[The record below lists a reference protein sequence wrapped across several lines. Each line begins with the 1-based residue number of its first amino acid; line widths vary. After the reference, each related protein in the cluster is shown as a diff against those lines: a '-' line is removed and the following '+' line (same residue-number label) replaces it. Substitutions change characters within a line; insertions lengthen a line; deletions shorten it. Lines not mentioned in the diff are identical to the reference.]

1 MIKKISNIKEFDDIV
16 EFLKYEEKEELNYS
30 ADIND
35 SLVRNIFC
43 LAFMFLKNRV
53 V

>member
-1 MIKKISNIKEFDDIV
+1 MN

-43 LAFMFLKNRV
+43 LAFMFLKNRFV
-53 V
+53 